1 MKKRMLAL
9 ILAAGLLAF
18 ALSGC
23 AGSGKEYRAYDYSF
37 DTDITLIAV
46 CESEEAFDGLREL
59 IFGTMRSLH
68 CAFDIYDEYD
78 GANNLATVNSLA
90 GQPVAVRE
98 EILDLLTFAKEMY
111 DRTGGRVNV
120 AMGSVLSQWKTARD
134 TGVLP
139 DPAALEAARD
149 HCNIDDVVI
158 NKSAGTVTLRDPE
171 MSLDVG
177 AVAKGWAAQRA
188 AEAAD
193 AAGYSD
199 FILSAGG
206 NVVVRGTGLNGR
218 AWRIGIRDPQSE
230 DGSGVAMALDGADGM
245 CLVTSGGY
253 ERNLTVDGKTY
264 CHIIDPDTLYP
275 ADKVL
280 SATVI
285 CDDSGL
291 ADGLSTALFLME
303 PQEGLDL
310 AKSMG
315 VRAVII
321 DKTGAVLD
329 TAEAS

>member
-78 GANNLATVNSLA
+78 GANNRATVNSLA

-98 EILDLLTFAKEMY
+98 EILDLLIFAKEMY

-120 AMGSVLSQWKTARD
+120 AMGSILSQWKTARD

-149 HCNIDDVVI
+149 
-158 NKSAGTVTLRDPE
+158 L
-171 MSLDVG
+171 SL
-177 AVAKGWAAQRA
+177 
-188 AEAAD
+188 
-193 AAGYSD
+193 
-199 FILSAGG
+199 I
-206 NVVVRGTGLNGR
+206 
-218 AWRIGIRDPQSE
+218 
-230 DGSGVAMALDGADGM
+230 
-245 CLVTSGGY
+245 
-253 ERNLTVDGKTY
+253 
-264 CHIIDPDTLYP
+264 HI
-275 ADKVL
+275 
-280 SATVI
+280 
-285 CDDSGL
+285 
-291 ADGLSTALFLME
+291 
-303 PQEGLDL
+303 
-310 AKSMG
+310 
-315 VRAVII
+315 
-321 DKTGAVLD
+321 
-329 TAEAS
+329 